1 MNGLYGLAQDPDL
14 DFQLGEEFETREG
27 ELKASIILN

>member
-1 MNGLYGLAQDPDL
+1 MNGLYGPVQDPDL
-14 DFQLGEEFETREG
+14 DFQLGEELETSEE